1 VTELPL
7 EDLLARRERERLE
20 ADRLYNDA
28 LTAVDQA
35 LPVPVTLP
43 DEPTAIDHS
52 RLADINRS
60 WDPVPNGAPSIDR
73 SFKGR
78 LRGLIWRMVGPSFES
93 QRQFNV
99 AVVDHLNRN
108 AESNRELPRIVAALR
123 EAVGRESKSLARFAS
138 LLVQYLQTITVYV
151 DSKDRSLAGT
161 DLRRR
166 LALTEQ
172 RLLALKREVELSA
185 SGYQGDPGS
194 RRQASGEVFGGR
206 VDSLTYVGFEDA
218 FRGSRDAISLRIEDY
233 MPVLEPVQDIV
244 DVGCGRG
251 ELLDALLSRGIRAR
265 GVDANHAM
273 VELCRSRGL
282 AVDHGDALAYLEAQ
296 DDDSIGGLVAIQV
309 VEHFEPAYLLRFLE
323 TAHHRMRPGAPLVL
337 ETINP
342 ACWLAFFEAYIR
354 DLTHVRPLHPDTLKY
369 LVQASGFHHAD
380 IHYRRPV
387 PEKDRLERVPIP
399 TGSTATQEM
408 NRLAEALNAHA
419 DKLNARLFSDTDY
432 ALVARKQDA

>member
-1 VTELPL
+1 VAELPL
-7 EDLLARRERERLE
+7 GDLLARRERERLE

-35 LPVPVTLP
+35 LPVPVSLP
-43 DEPTAIDHS
+43 DEPPPVDQS

-60 WDPVPNGAPSIDR
+60 WGLGANGAPVADR
-73 SFKGR
+73 SFTGR
-78 LRGLIWRMVGPSFES
+78 LRKLIWRLIDPSYES
-93 QRQFNV
+93 QRQFSV

-108 AESNRELPRIVAALR
+108 AENHRELTRIVVALR
-123 EAVGRESKSLARFAS
+123 EAVGHESEALTRFAS

-161 DLRRR
+161 DLRSR
-166 LALTEQ
+166 LALAEQ
-172 RLLALKREVELSA
+172 RLLALKRTVELS
-185 SGYQGDPGS
+185 GPGQQS
-194 RRQASGEVFGGR
+194 EPGNPRQTPGELFGGR

-218 FRGSRDAISLRIEDY
+218 FRGSREAISRRIEDY
-233 MPVLEPVQDIV
+233 MPLLEPVEDVV

-251 ELLDALLSRGIRAR
+251 EVLDALRSRGIRAR
-265 GVDANHAM
+265 GVDVNHAM

-282 AVDHGDALAYLEAQ
+282 TVAHGDALSYLEAQ
-296 DDDSIGGLVAIQV
+296 DDGSIGGLVAIQV

-323 TAHHRMRPGAPLVL
+323 TAHRKMRPGAPLVL

-369 LVQASGFHHAD
+369 LAQASGFDHAD

-387 PEKDRLERVPIP
+387 PEKDRLARVAVPSGP
-399 TGSTATQEM
+399 TVTREINQ
-408 NRLAEALNAHA
+408 LAEALNAHA

-432 ALVARKQDA
+432 ALVARR